1 MKKLFFIF
9 VLLFSIS
16 IAKAEVFK
24 YNAYQ
29 GRVYYEGIWT
39 NWDNCDISI
48 RVINNVVKVYNPIV
62 QNYKII
68 TEMVE
73 YNYYNRTEYIC
84 NALDN
89 NNIKVKLSF
98 KIINNGLIQ
107 LWIEY
112 SNTKI
117 IYNIIIDE

>member
-1 MKKLFFIF
+1 MKKLFVIF

-29 GRVYYEGIWT
+29 GRVYYEGNWT
-39 NWDNCDISI
+39 EWNNCDISI

-68 TEMVE
+68 TEIVE
-73 YNYYNRTEYIC
+73 YNYYNRTEYVC
-84 NALDN
+84 KALDN